1 MEKTRLRMIPGL
13 RAAAFRFMEMDA
25 MTTTTPPAPTLVV
38 AATRTSASAIP
49 WYLWCALAASFTVAF
64 GAHWDIAWHRSN
76 GRDTFWSPPHMA
88 IYLSAVLAAIV
99 AGWCILRSTFGRGTG
114 EAGVRVLAF
123 RGPLGA
129 FVMAWGGIAMLTS
142 APFDDWWHNAYGLDV
157 RILSPPHVALAT
169 GIAAIHAGALIFLA
183 SRMNNAAEATRGR
196 LQTLF
201 LFSGGMIVV
210 AILTLFMERT
220 IRIEMHLA
228 SFYMW
233 VAGFAP
239 LLLALV
245 ARGSGHRWG
254 STIATAI
261 YSVFVLLLLWLM
273 PLVPA
278 EPKLGPVFLRVRNLI
293 PPEFPL
299 LIIVPALALDSL
311 WAHAARR
318 GWGRGLQAAVGG
330 TLFSALFFAVQWP
343 FASFLM
349 SPAAR
354 NPFFG
359 AIYFNYNTP
368 PTSLYFRH
376 QFLPHQATPGA
387 FLTGAAFTI
396 AIAIA
401 GTWLGISWGEWT
413 RRVRR

>member
-1 MEKTRLRMIPGL
+1 
-13 RAAAFRFMEMDA
+13 
-25 MTTTTPPAPTLVV
+25 V
-38 AATRTSASAIP
+38 AATEVEARSIP
-49 WYLWCALAASFTVAF
+49 WYLWCALLASFAVAF
-64 GAHWDIAWHRSN
+64 GAHWDIAWHRSI

-88 IYLSAVLAAIV
+88 IYLSAVLAAIA
-99 AGWCILRSTFGRGTG
+99 AGWCILRSTFGGG
-114 EAGVRVLAF
+114 IGGDGVRVLGF

-157 RILSPPHVALAT
+157 RILSPPHVALAS

-183 SRMNNAAEATRGR
+183 SRMNGAQDPTERSR
-196 LQTLF
+196 LQRLL
-201 LFSGGMIVV
+201 LFSGGLIVI
-210 AILTLFMERT
+210 ALLTLLMERT
-220 IRIEMHLA
+220 IRIEMHRA

-239 LLLALV
+239 LLLALTG
-245 ARGSGHRWG
+245 RGSGHRWG
-254 STIATAI
+254 ATIVSAI

-278 EPKLGPVFLRVRNLI
+278 EPKLGPVFLRVTHLI

-299 LIIVPALALDSL
+299 LIIVPALGLDVLS
-311 WAHAARR
+311 AHAARR
-318 GWGRGLQAAVGG
+318 GWGRGRQAAAGG
-330 TLFSALFFAVQWP
+330 MLFSALFFAVQWP
-343 FASFLM
+343 FAEFLM

-354 NPFFG
+354 HPLFG
-359 AIYFNYNTP
+359 TIYFNYNTP
-368 PTSLYFRH
+368 PTAFYFRH
-376 QFLPHQATPGA
+376 QFLPYQATPRA
-387 FLTGAAFTI
+387 FLIGAALTI

-401 GTWLGISWGEWT
+401 GTWLGLSWGAWA